1 MFGITC
7 SKTGFT
13 RSTFCASPGETPSA
27 VAVNANHTEPV
38 RITLLIV
45 LPPALSVSM
54 ISLSLCR
61 FADTSS
67 EGNFPISARAAR
79 PRATRVASGFDGRPS
94 HHKQTIHPH
103 ELSLLSDTH
112 HPCVAAVWRGYRTFA
127 MNLISISCVGSA
139 SRGVTRIVLA
149 TSGLFAPYASFRTGP
164 ATANA
169 ISMSVT

>member
-1 MFGITC
+1 M
-7 SKTGFT
+7 
-13 RSTFCASPGETPSA
+13 
-27 VAVNANHTEPV
+27 
-38 RITLLIV
+38 LIAFDI
-45 LPPALSVSM
+45 LVS
-54 ISLSLCR
+54 SLCS
-61 FADTSS
+61 FEFFSLEIGCEFFCIHDET
-67 EGNFPISARAAR
+67 
-79 PRATRVASGFDGRPS
+79 T
-94 HHKQTIHPH
+94 HPH

-112 HPCVAAVWRGYRTFA
+112 HPRVAAVWRGYRTFA

>member
-1 MFGITC
+1 MLIAFDILVSSRC
-7 SKTGFT
+7 SFEFSFVGNWL
-13 RSTFCASPGETPSA
+13 RIFCIHDET
-27 VAVNANHTEPV
+27 T
-38 RITLLIV
+38 
-45 LPPALSVSM
+45 
-54 ISLSLCR
+54 
-61 FADTSS
+61 
-67 EGNFPISARAAR
+67 
-79 PRATRVASGFDGRPS
+79 
-94 HHKQTIHPH
+94 HPH

-149 TSGLFAPYASFRTGP
+149 TSGLFAPYASFRTRP